1 MAYEE
6 IGDLTTT
13 DWTLFGIGAGL
24 LFIGIFLSGQKIENI
39 LGIWSRRNFVGF
51 SVLAGIGTL
60 GALLSVR
67 LDEGMLTEWLGEGSV
82 DWANTLGGLSAL
94 VWVAA
99 IASAARISKDS
110 MVPAVFGIIFAAV
123 GWGVLFGSALSSSST
138 IWRDTTVAYG
148 WDAYPLIPLNVI
160 FAALLASILAS
171 LCTGAIA
178 YIVSVIRGAGE
189 GQAEGTNVVA
199 GLLVEPK

>member
-1 MAYEE
+1 MMHSGHSQFMTSQQRSERWLAVLPLVLRQPTSLRGQWIEVIEMAYEE
-6 IGDLTTT
+6 FGDLTTT

-123 GWGVLFGSALSSSST
+123 G
-138 IWRDTTVAYG
+138 
-148 WDAYPLIPLNVI
+148 
-160 FAALLASILAS
+160 
-171 LCTGAIA
+171 
-178 YIVSVIRGAGE
+178 
-189 GQAEGTNVVA
+189 
-199 GLLVEPK
+199 